1 MAKKDD
7 AADTAVEQTEKGE
20 LFGHLTDAD
29 KATVGFTDEE
39 LAEME
44 GDEAEGEEADGTEEA
59 ETKAEAEE
67 TEEAEAPA
75 DGEEAEG
82 EDEEAA
88 EEGEEAE
95 APAEGEK
102 PTEEAAA
109 TEDDVSDDDPAVQS
123 LLDTRSV
130 LPSEWSLGEGGVT
143 KAQETLAGLDT
154 KATELATKFDQG
166 DITAADYRAQADQ
179 IETQRQMLRGDIRD
193 AERAFQRAQGH
204 WEQKSVAKFLRDNP
218 DWKAS
223 ATRLQML
230 DGEVRRL
237 QAESGDPFDPRHL
250 VRAANN
256 LNKAM
261 GLTAKAETAE
271 AKAAPKKGNPVP
283 KGKRPDIPPTLA
295 RVPNDEINDVDGG
308 KYARLDRL
316 ANQNPTA
323 YEEALGKMSEAER
336 EAYMAA

>member
-1 MAKKDD
+1 MAKED
-7 AADTAVEQTEKGE
+7 AGDTAKEQTEKGE

-29 KATVGFTDEE
+29 KATAGFTDEE
-39 LAEME
+39 LAEMGEDE
-44 GDEAEGEEADGTEEA
+44 GEEAEGEEAETTA
-59 ETKAEAEE
+59 EGEE
-67 TEEAEAPA
+67 TEEAETPVE
-75 DGEEAEG
+75 GEETVGEG
-82 EDEEAA
+82 EDGA
-88 EEGEEAE
+88 EEGEEGE
-95 APAEGEK
+95 APAEGETA
-102 PTEEAAA
+102 TEEAAA
-109 TEDDVSDDDPAVQS
+109 AEDDVSDDDPAMQS

-143 KAQETLAGLDT
+143 KAQETLAGFDA
-154 KATELATKFDQG
+154 KAAELATKFDQG

-179 IETQRQMLRGDIRD
+179 IETQRQTLRGDIRD

-223 ATRLQML
+223 PTRLQML

-237 QAESGDPFDPRHL
+237 QSESGDPFDPRHL

-261 GLTAKAETAE
+261 GLTASAEPTKE
-271 AKAAPKKGNPVP
+271 ATAPKKGNPVP

-316 ANQNPTA
+316 AQSNPTA
-323 YEEALGKMSEAER
+323 YEEALAKMPEAER

>member
-7 AADTAVEQTEKGE
+7 AADTATEQTENGE

-29 KATVGFTDEE
+29 KATAGFTDEE
-39 LAEME
+39 LAEMGGDDE
-44 GDEAEGEEADGTEEA
+44 GEEAEGGEEAETTAEGEEA
-59 ETKAEAEE
+59 
-67 TEEAEAPA
+67 EEAEAPA

-82 EDEEAA
+82 EGEEAA
-88 EEGEEAE
+88 EGDEEEAPVE
-95 APAEGEK
+95 AETPA
-102 PTEEAAA
+102 EEAAA
-109 TEDDVSDDDPAVQS
+109 AEDTTVDDDDPAVQA

-143 KAQETLAGLDT
+143 KAQETLAGLDA
-154 KATELATKFDQG
+154 KAAELATKFDSG
-166 DITAADYRAQADQ
+166 DLTAADYRQQADQ
-179 IETQRQMLRGDIRD
+179 LETQRQMLRGDIRD

-261 GLTAKAETAE
+261 GIAAKPAETTE
-271 AKAAPKKGNPVP
+271 TNAAPKKGNPVP

-316 ANQNPTA
+316 AQSNPTA
-323 YEEALGKMSEAER
+323 YEEALAKMPEADR